1 MLKANDAKSDPA
13 LRTLLQGLQEALG
26 ARLRSVVLYGSA
38 ARGDFHSAASDLNV
52 IVVLEPLDPAA
63 LEALAPAVRRFIR
76 KGHPIPQLF
85 SPALI
90 AASADTFPVEFAD
103 IRAGHVVLHGDDP
116 FRVVVV
122 GREQLRLQ
130 VERELKEKLMRLR
143 EAYVLVHDRPS
154 ALSRL
159 LTQSYPG
166 FVALFR
172 AGLQLLGKP
181 APPRASETVV
191 AFCDVTGL
199 DRAPFE
205 EVARLRRREKVSG
218 DPRSIFTGYY
228 GALSGAADRIDRL
241 RVEAEASKG
250 GDSR

>member
-1 MLKANDAKSDPA
+1 MKPEEAKNDPA
-13 LRTLLQGLQEALG
+13 LRTLLSGLQEMLG

-38 ARGDFHSAASDLNV
+38 ARGDFHASASDFNV
-52 IVVLEPLDPAA
+52 IVVLEPLDLAA
-63 LEALAPAVRRFIR
+63 IEAAAPAVRRFAR
-76 KGHPIPQLF
+76 KGHPIPQFF

-103 IRAGHVVLHGDDP
+103 IRAGHAVLHGDDP

-143 EAYVLVHDRPS
+143 EAYVLTHDRPS
-154 ALSRL
+154 ALHRL
-159 LTQSYPG
+159 LTASYPG

-181 APPRASETVV
+181 VPPLASETVA
-191 AFCDVTGL
+191 AFCDATGL

-205 EVARLRRREKVSG
+205 AVARLRRRERVKE
-218 DPRSIFTGYY
+218 DPKSIFAGYY

-241 RVEAEASKG
+241 RVEAETSKG
-250 GDSR
+250 GD